1 MLKLIRSEL
10 FKLRKRKLF
19 IVLPVLMLLICFSFA
34 ILLKAVEAY
43 SDRDWKEELKK
54 QILAEQEY
62 IDSIDQWEW
71 MTEQEREAQ
80 KRSSQTSI
88 MAMEYQL
95 HENIQNWDWRYP
107 LIYEYFYNQTL
118 IELLEEG
125 QNPEDYNFTWSGE
138 SGADAIAEIQKQNDA
153 LIKQIQEEDYRQYNQ
168 SQLLALRDEYNS
180 VFSTATDEQRE
191 IYSVQ
196 LEALERYV
204 TCDVPP
210 QAMDNWKS
218 VAIGRIQQNKEY
230 LVRSKYSAQREP
242 SYLTETQ
249 KSYNRAREAE
259 VAADE
264 YALAHQEISLDLY
277 QIVEEGETFSDY
289 MNVMVSLMPVVVLI
303 GIILGGTLIA
313 GEFSMGTVKN
323 WILYPYKRDK
333 LMASKIITLYLVLI
347 VCTFVFFIGAIWAGA
362 ILFSS
367 SVATPAYLSFTG
379 SGIVSI
385 PFLAFS
391 AFGFGVGLLEAL
403 VMGTIALLIGTI
415 SHSSALSIGLS
426 LFAALVGPMGVR
438 IFYSAIYPFAPL
450 KFVLF
455 GNFDL
460 MQYVTNTVSAPYAS
474 AGQSILT
481 ILAYWAVSLL
491 LCFMTFSRRDIKN

>member
-10 FKLRKRKLF
+10 FKLRKRRLF
-19 IVLPVLMLLICFSFA
+19 IVLPVLLLLICFGFA
-34 ILLKAVEAY
+34 VLLKAVASY
-43 SDRDWKEELKK
+43 SDRDWKEEIRE
-54 QILAEQEY
+54 QILIEQEY
-62 IDSIDQWEW
+62 VESIDQWEW

-80 KRSSQTSI
+80 KRSSQISI

-95 HENIQNWDWRYP
+95 QEDIQNGDWRYP

-118 IELLEEG
+118 LALLEEG
-125 QNPEDYNFTWSGE
+125 QNPEDYNFTWTGE
-138 SGADAIAEIQKQNDA
+138 SGADAIAEIQMRNEA

-168 SQLLALRDEYNS
+168 SQLMALREEYNS
-180 VFSTATDEQRE
+180 VFNTATDEQRE
-191 IYSVQ
+191 IYGVQ

-204 TCDVPP
+204 SCDVPP
-210 QAMDNWKS
+210 QAKDNWKS

-249 KSYNRAREAE
+249 KSYNRTREAE

-264 YALAHQEISLDLY
+264 YALANQEISLDLY

-289 MNVMVSLMPVVVLI
+289 MNVMVSLMPLVVLI
-303 GIILGGTLIA
+303 GIILGGTLTA
-313 GEFSMGTVKN
+313 GEFSMGTVKS

-333 LMASKIITLYLVLI
+333 LMASKIITLYLVLFA
-347 VCTFVFFIGAIWAGA
+347 CTFVFFVGATLAGS
-362 ILFSS
+362 IVFHS
-367 SVATPAYLSFTG
+367 SVATPAYMSYTG

-391 AFGFGVGLLEAL
+391 ALGFGVGLLEAL
-403 VMGTIALLIGTI
+403 VMGTIALLIGTV
-415 SHSSALSIGLS
+415 SRSSALSIGLS

-481 ILAYWAVSLL
+481 ILAYWAVSIL
-491 LCFMTFSRRDIKN
+491 LCFMTFSRKEIKN

>member
-19 IVLPVLMLLICFSFA
+19 IVLPVLMLLICFGFA
-34 ILLKAVEAY
+34 ILLKGIAAY
-43 SDRDWKEELKK
+43 SDRDWKEDLKK
-54 QILAEQEY
+54 QIATEQEY
-62 IDSIDQWEW
+62 IESIDQWEW

-80 KRSSQTSI
+80 KRSSQISI

-95 HENIQNWDWRYP
+95 QEDIQNGDWRYP

-125 QNPEDYNFTWSGE
+125 QDPEDYNLSWPGE
-138 SGADAIAEIQKQNDA
+138 SGTDAISEIRKQNDA
-153 LIKQIQEEDYRQYNQ
+153 LIKQIQEEDYQQYNQ
-168 SQLLALRDEYNS
+168 SQLQALREEYNS
-180 VFSTATDEQRE
+180 VFSSATDEQRE

-204 TCDVPP
+204 SCDVPP
-210 QAMDNWKS
+210 QAKDNWKS

-249 KSYNRAREAE
+249 KSYNGAREAE

-264 YALAHQEISLDLY
+264 YALANQKISLDLY
-277 QIVEEGETFSDY
+277 QIVEEEETFSDY
-289 MNVMVSLMPVVVLI
+289 MSVMVSLMPLMVLI
-303 GIILGGTLIA
+303 GIILGGTMVA
-313 GEFSMGTVKN
+313 GEFSMGTVKS

-347 VCTFVFFIGAIWAGA
+347 ACTLVFFVSA
-362 ILFSS
+362 ILAGSILFNS

-391 AFGFGVGLLEAL
+391 AMGFGVGLLEAL

-415 SHSSALSIGLS
+415 SRSSALSIGLS

-460 MQYVTNTVSAPYAS
+460 MQYVTNTVSAPYAT
-474 AGQSILT
+474 AGQSMLT
-481 ILAYWAVSLL
+481 ILAYWTVSVL
-491 LCFMTFSRRDIKN
+491 LCFMTFSRKEIKN

>member
-367 SVATPAYLSFTG
+367 SVAKPAYLSFTG

>member
-10 FKLRKRKLF
+10 FKLRKRRLF
-19 IVLPVLMLLICFSFA
+19 IVLPVLLLLICFGFA
-34 ILLKAVEAY
+34 VLLKAVASY
-43 SDRDWKEELKK
+43 SDRDWKEEIRE
-54 QILAEQEY
+54 QILIEQEY
-62 IDSIDQWEW
+62 VESIDQWEW

-80 KRSSQTSI
+80 KRSSQISI
-88 MAMEYQL
+88 MAIEYQL
-95 HENIQNWDWRYP
+95 QEDIQNGDWRYP

-118 IELLEEG
+118 LALLEEG
-125 QNPEDYNFTWSGE
+125 QNPEDYNFTWTGE
-138 SGADAIAEIQKQNDA
+138 SGADAIAEIQMRNEA

-168 SQLLALRDEYNS
+168 SQLMALREEYNS
-180 VFSTATDEQRE
+180 VFNTATDEQRE
-191 IYSVQ
+191 IYGVQ

-204 TCDVPP
+204 SCDVPP
-210 QAMDNWKS
+210 QAKDNWKS

-249 KSYNRAREAE
+249 KSYNRTREAE

-264 YALAHQEISLDLY
+264 YALANQEISLDLY

-289 MNVMVSLMPVVVLI
+289 MNVMVSLMPLVVLI
-303 GIILGGTLIA
+303 GIILGGTLTA
-313 GEFSMGTVKN
+313 GEFSMGTVKS

-333 LMASKIITLYLVLI
+333 LMASKIITLYLVLFA
-347 VCTFVFFIGAIWAGA
+347 CTFVFFVGATLAGS
-362 ILFSS
+362 IVFHS
-367 SVATPAYLSFTG
+367 SVATPAYMSYTG

-391 AFGFGVGLLEAL
+391 ALGFGVGLLEAL
-403 VMGTIALLIGTI
+403 VMGTIALLIGTV
-415 SHSSALSIGLS
+415 SRSSALSIGLS

-481 ILAYWAVSLL
+481 ILAYWAVSIL
-491 LCFMTFSRRDIKN
+491 LCFMTFSRKEIKN

>member
-10 FKLRKRKLF
+10 FKLRKRRLF
-19 IVLPVLMLLICFSFA
+19 IVLPVLLLLICFGFA
-34 ILLKAVEAY
+34 VLLKAVASY
-43 SDRDWKEELKK
+43 SDRDWKEEIRE
-54 QILAEQEY
+54 QILIEQEY
-62 IDSIDQWEW
+62 VESIDQWEW

-80 KRSSQTSI
+80 KRSSQISI

-95 HENIQNWDWRYP
+95 QEDIQNGDWRYP

-118 IELLEEG
+118 LALLEEG
-125 QNPEDYNFTWSGE
+125 QNPEDYNFTWTGE
-138 SGADAIAEIQKQNDA
+138 SGADAIAEIQMRNEA

-168 SQLLALRDEYNS
+168 SQLMALREEYNS
-180 VFSTATDEQRE
+180 VFNTATDEQRE
-191 IYSVQ
+191 IYGVQ

-204 TCDVPP
+204 SCDVPP
-210 QAMDNWKS
+210 QAKDNWKS

-249 KSYNRAREAE
+249 KSYNRTREAE

-264 YALAHQEISLDLY
+264 YALANQEISLDLY

-289 MNVMVSLMPVVVLI
+289 MNVMVSLMPLVVLI
-303 GIILGGTLIA
+303 GIILGGTLTA
-313 GEFSMGTVKN
+313 GEFSMGTVKS

-333 LMASKIITLYLVLI
+333 LMASKIITLYLVLFA
-347 VCTFVFFIGAIWAGA
+347 CTFVFFVGA
-362 ILFSS
+362 ILAGSIVFHS
-367 SVATPAYLSFTG
+367 SVATPAYMSYTG

-391 AFGFGVGLLEAL
+391 ALGFGVGLLEAL
-403 VMGTIALLIGTI
+403 VMGTIALLIGTV
-415 SHSSALSIGLS
+415 SRSSALSIGLS

-481 ILAYWAVSLL
+481 ILAYWAVSIL
-491 LCFMTFSRRDIKN
+491 LCFMTFSRKEIKN